1 MATLKDFATGY
12 QPPQTKN
19 IADLQKVSTDLEIK
33 FAVAKDAEGEE
44 FTYSYVELN
53 GEKYRVPNSVVGQI
67 KDILQAKPDLKEV
80 KVIKS
85 GAGMQTR
92 YTVIPL

>member
-1 MATLKDFATGY
+1 MATFKEFATAY
-12 QPPQTKN
+12 SPPQTKN
-19 IADLQKVSTDLEIK
+19 IADLPKVSIDLNIQ
-33 FAVAKDAEGEE
+33 FASAKDSEGEE
-44 FTYSYVELN
+44 FVYNFIELN
-53 GEKYRVPNSVVGQI
+53 TEKYRVPNSVVGQI

-85 GAGMQTR
+85 GTGMQTR